1 MKSFKIL
8 TLTLAALALGVT
20 GATAGALEIGTQAPD
35 FTLTDHMGKTHKLSD
50 YQGKV
55 VVLEWVNP
63 DCPFVVRHY
72 KADTMTNLAKQFGE
86 KDVVWMAVNTTK
98 YFDQEANAKFA
109 KAEGISYP
117 VLDDHTGEVGR
128 MYHAKTTPHMFV
140 IDAKGM
146 IAYNGAIDD
155 DPKGKNETVTNYV
168 AAAVKD
174 VLAGEKVENATTKP
188 YGCSV
193 KYADKAKAKAKATS

>member
-1 MKSFKIL
+1 MKTIKTLS
-8 TLTLAALALGVT
+8 LTLAIVALAAT
-20 GATAGALEIGTQAPD
+20 GAMAGMLEVGTAAPD

-72 KADTMTNLAKQFGE
+72 NADTMTNLAKKLGD
-86 KDVVWMAVNTTK
+86 DVVWMAVNTTK

-109 KAEGISYP
+109 KAEGVTYP
-117 VLDDHTGEVGR
+117 ILDDHTGEVGR

-155 DPKGKNETVTNYV
+155 DPRGKNEEITNYV
-168 AAAVKD
+168 AAAVKN
-174 VLAGEKVENATTKP
+174 LMAGEKVSTASTKP

-193 KYADKAKAKAKATS
+193 KYADKPKATS